1 MRFIIKLIQ
10 ILLGAF
16 FALLTL
22 GALGLFGLYSHYS
35 HQLPNDDDLR
45 KIEIQVPL
53 RIYTRDNELVAEYGE
68 KRSSPAKLDQVP
80 KQLTQAFI
88 DIEDARFYEHQ
99 GVDFKGLA
107 RAIYNVM
114 STGSASQGASTI
126 TMQLARNAFLDSEK
140 TVSRKIRESLLAI
153 KLEQNLSKQ
162 EILELYLN
170 KIYLGNR
177 AYGIAAAAETYYGKS
192 LDQLTLAQCAM
203 IAGLPKAP
211 SRYNPIANPQRAM
224 IRRDYIL
231 KRMLEFGHITPADY
245 QTAMAEPNTA
255 QVHKTE
261 IETSAPYLA
270 EMVRAEIVKRFG
282 ETNAYTQGYHVFT
295 TLDSKQQAE
304 AEKALR
310 LSLLAY
316 DRRHG
321 YRGAEDHLDLGD
333 FKNEEEQRD
342 KLYSYTTY
350 GDLQPALVLSSDAN
364 SADLLVGET
373 RITLGLDAVRWARP
387 FKSEDRRGGAPSRV
401 KDVLKLGDVVRV
413 RQTDAEKNTWVL
425 SQVPGVSGA
434 LVSLDPQDGAVRAVM
449 GGFDFYQSKFNRAT
463 QAVRQPGSSFKP
475 FIYTAALAKGYTPSS
490 AVNDA
495 PITIPGSN
503 WKPENFGGNY
513 IGPTTLGEALA
524 KSRNLVS
531 IRVLRS
537 IGINYA
543 IDFAT
548 RFGFS
553 KENLPPNL
561 TLALGTAMT
570 TPIQMAGAYATFA
583 NGGFRVN
590 PYFITRI
597 EDSSGQLLFEEKPVR
612 VCGDDV
618 AVCTVAPTKDKAVD
632 AKDKKSEAEPIQ
644 AKTKPEGNGEPI
656 WETLN
661 NVPKPEDMKVGDYPA
676 AKRILDSRTHY
687 QIVSMLQGVTQFGTA
702 ARASRALNRK
712 DIAGK
717 TGTTNDQKDAWFCGF
732 TPSTVAVSWVGFD
745 DMSALGEGETATN
758 VALPMWI
765 DYMHRI
771 LEGTPSKEWDKPVGV
786 KEADLGLP
794 GDKNGGIRADGDA
807 STTHRGRNNN
817 SGGGFQYQREQ
828 DLAPRR
834 QPPSTNNGG
843 GQLQPHAA
851 PAPRRPERV
860 EIPEQI
866 F

>member
-1 MRFIIKLIQ
+1 MRLIIKLIQ
-10 ILLGAF
+10 ILLGSF

-22 GALGLFGLYSHYS
+22 GALGLFGVYSHFS
-35 HQLPNDDDLR
+35 SQLPNDEDLR

-53 RIYTRDNELVAEYGE
+53 RIYTRDNELMAEYGE
-68 KRSSPAKLDQVP
+68 KRSRPITLDQVP
-80 KQLTQAFI
+80 VTLKQAFI

-99 GVDFKGLA
+99 GVDFKGIA
-107 RAIYNVM
+107 RAIYSVA

-140 TVSRKIRESLLAI
+140 TVSRKIKESLLAI
-153 KLEQNLSKQ
+153 KLEQKLSKG
-162 EILELYLN
+162 EILEIYLN

-231 KRMLEFGHITPADY
+231 KRMLEFGHISQAQY
-245 QTAMAEPNTA
+245 QTALAEPNTA

-270 EMVRAEIVKRFG
+270 EMVRADIVKRFG
-282 ETNAYTQGYHVFT
+282 EVNAYTQGYHVYT

-310 LSLLAY
+310 LSLLSY

-321 YRGAEDHLDLGD
+321 YRGPEDHLDLGD

-342 KLYSYTTY
+342 KLYSYPTF
-350 GDLQPALVLSSDAN
+350 GDLQPALVLSSGNEDAE
-364 SADLLVGET
+364 LLVGET
-373 RITLGLDAVRWARP
+373 RITLNLEGVRWARP

-401 KDVLKLGDVVRV
+401 KDVLKRGDVVRV
-413 RQTDAEKNTWVL
+413 RQTDAEKNNWVL
-425 SQVPGVSGA
+425 SQVPAVGGA
-434 LVSLDPQDGAVRAVM
+434 LISLDPSDGAIRAVM
-449 GGFDFYQSKFNRAT
+449 GGFDFYHSKFNRAM

-475 FIYTAALAKGYTPSS
+475 IVYAAALAKGYTPSS
-490 AVNDA
+490 VVNDA

-531 IRVLRS
+531 IRLLRS
-537 IGINYA
+537 IGINYT

-583 NGGFRVN
+583 NGGFRVD

-597 EDSSGQLLFEEKPVR
+597 EDSTGKLLFDAKPAH

-618 AVCTVAPTKDKAVD
+618 AVCTVTEAKGKTEGAVPEKGKVKPEDKAQD
-632 AKDKKSEAEPIQ
+632 NAS
-644 AKTKPEGNGEPI
+644 PI

-661 NVPKPEDMKVGDYPA
+661 NVPKPEDMKVGEYPA

-702 ARASRALNRK
+702 ARASRALGRK

-771 LEGTPSKEWDKPVGV
+771 LQGTPSKEWDKPVGV

-794 GDKNGGIRADGDA
+794 GDQ
-807 STTHRGRNNN
+807 
-817 SGGGFQYQREQ
+817 SGGVKPDRDSVRTSNGERKNGFQYQREQ

-834 QPPSTNNGG
+834 QPTNAGE
-843 GQLQPHAA
+843 QQHTA
-851 PAPRRPERV
+851 PPPRKPERV

>member
-1 MRFIIKLIQ
+1 MRLIIKLIQ

-22 GALGLFGLYSHYS
+22 GALGLFGVYSHFS
-35 HQLPNDDDLR
+35 SQLPNDEDLR

-68 KRSSPAKLDQVP
+68 KRSRPVKLDQVP
-80 KQLTQAFI
+80 PILKQAFI

-99 GVDFKGLA
+99 GVDFKGIA
-107 RAIYNVM
+107 RAIYNVA

-140 TVSRKIRESLLAI
+140 TVSRKIKESLLAI
-153 KLEQNLSKQ
+153 KLEQKLSKE
-162 EILELYLN
+162 EILEIYLN

-192 LDQLTLAQCAM
+192 LEQLTLAQSAM

-231 KRMLEFGHITPADY
+231 KRMFEFGHISPDQY
-245 QTAMAEPNTA
+245 KTALAEPNTA

-270 EMVRAEIVKRFG
+270 EMVRADIVKRFG
-282 ETNAYTQGYHVFT
+282 EVNAYTQGYHVYT

-310 LSLLAY
+310 LSLLSY

-342 KLYSYTTY
+342 KLYSYPTF
-350 GDLQPALVLSSDAN
+350 GDLQPALVLSAGAD
-364 SADLLVGET
+364 SAELLVGET
-373 RITLGLDAVRWARP
+373 RITLNLEAVRWARP
-387 FKSEDRRGGAPSRV
+387 FKSEDRRGGAPGRV
-401 KDVLKLGDVVRV
+401 KDVLKRGDVVRV

-425 SQVPGVSGA
+425 SQVPAVGGA
-434 LVSLDPQDGAVRAVM
+434 LISLDPKDGAVRAVM
-449 GGFDFYQSKFNRAT
+449 GGFDFYHSKFNRAT

-475 FIYTAALAKGYTPSS
+475 IVYAAALAKGFTPASI
-490 AVNDA
+490 VNDA

-503 WKPENFGGNY
+503 WKPENFGGSY
-513 IGPTTLGEALA
+513 IGPTTLREALA

-531 IRVLRS
+531 IRLLRS
-537 IGINYA
+537 IGINYT

-548 RFGFS
+548 QFGFNR
-553 KENLPPNL
+553 ENLPPNL

-570 TPIQMAGAYATFA
+570 TPMQMAGAYATFA
-583 NGGFRVN
+583 NGGFRVD
-590 PYFITRI
+590 PYFVTRI
-597 EDSSGQLLFEEKPVR
+597 EDSTGKLLFEAKPAH

-618 AVCTVAPTKDKAVD
+618 AVCAVSEAKSKGEKDKETAEKD
-632 AKDKKSEAEPIQ
+632 AKDKTKSAE
-644 AKTKPEGNGEPI
+644 TKKDADNASPI

-661 NVPKPEDMKVGDYPA
+661 HVPKPEDMKVGEYPA

-702 ARASRALNRK
+702 ARASRALSRK

-732 TPSTVAVSWVGFD
+732 TPTTVAVSWVGFD
-745 DMSALGEGETATN
+745 DMSELGEGETATN

-765 DYMHRI
+765 DFMHRV
-771 LEGTPSKEWDKPVGV
+771 LEGTPSKEWDKPANV
-786 KEADLGLP
+786 KEADLALP
-794 GDKNGGIRADGDA
+794 GKSEGANPEDAGVRRQNGAQ
-807 STTHRGRNNN
+807 
-817 SGGGFQYQREQ
+817 GGFQYQREQ

-834 QPPSTNNGG
+834 PPSHTG
-843 GQLQPHAA
+843 GQQQPAA
-851 PAPRRPERV
+851 PAPRKPERV